1 MISNTLNLIVVMGNR
16 FIKIGSLC
24 YFFIL
29 LFTVVTLS
37 QPRYSLTDF
46 PDWLSPQ
53 SKSPLLKFEH
63 YTIEQGAPA
72 NEFLALLQDR
82 LGFLWIGTGNGLARY
97 DGFHFENFFHDPEDT
112 TTLSDNCVWSLLEDR
127 QGMIW
132 IGTESGGL
140 NRLDPSTGRFT
151 RYTHRAEDAGSIAD
165 GYVLTLFE
173 DHQQTLWAGL
183 RGGALNR
190 FNRESGTFTRF
201 SHQEGDTTSLGS
213 NLVVDILE
221 DSDQR
226 FWVVMR
232 GGGLQMMDRAT
243 GQFPALAPH
252 PDPGK
257 RLETKS
263 LTAIAEA
270 SAGGFWLASTDH
282 GLYFMSE
289 EQAAGKT
296 AWAFERQP
304 FNFSEDPSPQVH
316 IFRMTMGSN
325 GRLWLATWG
334 SGLLQFDA
342 KTGNFIQ
349 HQDADRKAGFLTNNY
364 VHSVLEDRFGVLWAG
379 TDYGLNKALPKQ
391 QAFSIFQTN
400 SDELQNLAR
409 SKVHRLYRDSA
420 GKLWLGTGNLCRLE
434 NTLSPR
440 EKPVFRIFENDPKNP
455 NSLPYGNV
463 EAILEDHLGRIW
475 IGLRD
480 GGLSCYLPDV
490 DRFINYRHDPA
501 RPQGLSH
508 NIVTSLYQDAEKR
521 LWITTLGNGIDILQL
536 SDEALTGR
544 EIFRNLRIETDL
556 KPNDKLDS
564 WLTWTLLPDAAG
576 MLWVGTSGGLF
587 QVRPED
593 GKVLET
599 YRQDSNNPNSLSDNH
614 IRHLYQDPA
623 GILWIATLSGGLNR
637 LDPSSKSITRYP
649 IGEGVA
655 SYNVD
660 WIQPDQRGNLWLATS
675 GGLFRFNP
683 QNGTQKGFG
692 TASGIPWTGMECAL
706 LEADG
711 QMIVGGTEGLVAFY
725 PDAVLDNP
733 YPPEVAFTGLD
744 LFNQPVSFDAPD
756 SPLEKHLS
764 HSDPFTLRHDQKVLT
779 FRYVGLH
786 FAEPENVEYA
796 YKLEG
801 FDDNWSYV
809 GPKREATYTNLSP
822 GNYRFRVKAANAD
835 ALWNEN
841 GAMIDF
847 QVLPPWWQTWW
858 AYLIY
863 FLAAA
868 TLFLSLRRYE
878 LNRQSYK
885 HQLELEKI
893 EADKLKELDSLKSR
907 FFANISHEFRTPLT
921 LILGQIDSVLESQ
934 SDARST
940 NRLSMARRN
949 ADRLQELINE
959 LLDLSRL
966 EASRVTLSA
975 RPVRFLPFLRGL
987 VFSFETLAEDR
998 EIQLIFAPISDKLEN
1013 IEVFIDPDRLEKV
1026 FLNLLSNALKFTPK
1040 KGTVTVSVRGPVSVP
1055 EDSTTGEA
1063 IEIQVQDSGRG
1074 IPADQLPFVFDRF
1087 HQAGDVV
1094 SGELRGTGIGLALAR
1109 EVVELHHGQISVE
1122 SRLGEGSVFTVS
1134 LPWGR
1139 DHLQPDEISEA
1150 GIGPAEFHIP
1160 HSEIQNPNS
1169 PKEPAEF
1176 HIPRRGRPHSEIQNP
1191 NSAFH
1196 IPHSKLPYILI
1207 VEDNQD
1213 VRDFI
1218 RDHLEKD
1225 FRVGEALN
1233 GEEGLQKARE
1243 EMPDLIISD
1252 VMMPKMDGYVFSRE
1266 IRRDELTCH
1275 IPIIM
1280 LTARAAEADKI
1291 IGLETGVDAY
1301 LTKPFSPRE
1310 LRVRVRNLIA
1320 MRQTLRAR
1328 FRTATIVK
1336 PAMVSEVPL
1345 DQAFLEKGLAFIEA
1359 HMEDEQLNGD
1369 LLANEMN
1376 MSLSQLNRKLRALI
1390 DQPAGKLIRSM
1401 RLQRAADLLI
1411 QQSGT
1416 VAEIAYRLG
1425 FGSQAHFSKMFHKHF
1440 GQSPSE
1446 YRQSQK

>member
-1 MISNTLNLIVVMGNR
+1 MISNTLNLIILIGDR
-16 FIKIGSLC
+16 FFKVGSLC

-29 LFTVVTLS
+29 LFTVVTFC
-37 QPRYSLTDF
+37 QPRYSLTDL

-97 DGFHFENFFHDPEDT
+97 DGFHFKNFFHDSDDS
-112 TTLSDNCVWSLLEDR
+112 TTLSDNCVWSLLEDQ

-132 IGTESGGL
+132 VGTESGGL
-140 NRLDPSTGRFT
+140 NRLDPATGRVT
-151 RYTHRAEDAGSIAD
+151 RYIHQAEDTSSIAD

-190 FNRESGTFTRF
+190 FNRESGTFTRYT
-201 SHQEGDTTSLGS
+201 HRERDTTSLGS
-213 NLVVDILE
+213 NFVVDILE
-221 DSDQR
+221 DSKKR

-232 GGGLQMMDRAT
+232 GGGLQMMDRES
-243 GQFPALAPH
+243 GQFSSPPSH
-252 PDPGK
+252 PDPAK

-263 LTAIAEA
+263 LTAIVEDPE
-270 SAGGFWLASTDH
+270 GRLWLASTDH
-282 GLYFMSE
+282 GLYLMNE
-289 EQAAGKT
+289 EKAVDKSS
-296 AWAFERQP
+296 WAFEQQP

-316 IFRMTMGSN
+316 IFRMAMGSK

-334 SGLLQFDA
+334 SSLLQFDI
-342 KTGNFIQ
+342 GERSFIQ
-349 HQDADRKAGFLTNNY
+349 HLDGDRKPGFITNNY

-379 TDYGLNKALPKQ
+379 SDYGLNKALPKQ
-391 QAFSIFQTN
+391 QPFSVFQTN
-400 SDELQNLAR
+400 SDELQNLSR
-409 SKVHRLYRDSA
+409 TKVHRLYRDSR
-420 GKLWLGTGNLCRLE
+420 GKLWLGTGNLSRLE
-434 NTLSPR
+434 NALSPA
-440 EKPVFRIFENDPKNP
+440 EKPLFRVFENDPENP
-455 NSLPYGNV
+455 YSLPYGNV
-463 EAILEDHLGRIW
+463 EAILEDHLGRMW

-480 GGLSCYLPDV
+480 GGLSCYLPDA

-501 RPQGLSH
+501 NPQSLSH
-508 NIVTSLYQDAEKR
+508 NIVTSLYQDSQKR
-521 LWITTLGNGIDILQL
+521 LWITTLGNGIDVLQL
-536 SDEALTGR
+536 NDQALTGK
-544 EIFRNLRIETDL
+544 ETFRNMRIETDL

-564 WLTWTLLPDAAG
+564 WLTWTLLPDTAG
-576 MLWVGTSGGLF
+576 MFWVGTSGGLF
-587 QVRPED
+587 HVRPED
-593 GKVLET
+593 GKVLAT
-599 YRQDSNNPNSLSDNH
+599 YRQDANNPASLSDNH
-614 IRHLYQDPA
+614 IRHLYLDPE

-637 LDPSSKSITRYP
+637 LDPSTKSMTHYP

-655 SYNVD
+655 TYNVD

-675 GGLFRFNP
+675 GGLFRFDP
-683 QNGTQKGFG
+683 RNGSQKGF
-692 TASGIPWTGMECAL
+692 TAEAGIPWSGMECGL
-706 LEADG
+706 LDADG
-711 QMIVGGTEGLVAFY
+711 RMIVGGTDGLITFY
-725 PDAVLDNP
+725 PEAVLDNP
-733 YPPEVAFTGLD
+733 HPPAVAFTGLD
-744 LFNQPVSFDAPD
+744 LFNQPVSIDAPD
-756 SPLEKHLS
+756 SPLQKQLS

-786 FAEPENVEYA
+786 FADPENVEYA

-835 ALWNEN
+835 AVWNEA

-847 QVLPPWWQTWW
+847 QVLPPWWRTWW

-863 FLAAA
+863 FLTAAA
-868 TLFLSLRRYE
+868 LFLSLRRYE

-885 HQLELEKI
+885 HQLELEKV
-893 EADKLKELDSLKSR
+893 EADKLKELDGLKSR

-921 LILGQIDSVLESQ
+921 LILGQIDSVLETQ
-934 SDARST
+934 SDDRNA

-949 ADRLQELINE
+949 ADRLQQLINE

-966 EASRVTLSA
+966 EANRATLAA
-975 RPVRFLPFLRGL
+975 RPVQFLSFLRGL

-998 EIQLIFAPISDKLEN
+998 EIQLSFDAMPKNLEN
-1013 IEVFIDPDRLEKV
+1013 IEVFIDPGRLEKV
-1026 FLNLLSNALKFTPK
+1026 FLNLLSNAMKFTPR
-1040 KGTVTVSVRGPVSVP
+1040 KGTVAVIVRGPIPLP
-1055 EDSTTGEA
+1055 ENSAGGEA
-1063 IEIQVQDSGRG
+1063 IEVQVQDSGSG
-1074 IPADQLPFVFDRF
+1074 IPADQLPFIFDRF
-1087 HQAGDVV
+1087 HQAGDAV

-1109 EVVELHHGQISVE
+1109 EVVELHHGQISAE
-1122 SRLGEGSVFTVS
+1122 SKVGEGSVFTVI
-1134 LPWGR
+1134 LPLGR
-1139 DHLQPDEISEA
+1139 EHLQPEEITQENVEFGIWNAELEKYNSEF
-1150 GIGPAEFHIP
+1150 PTPNSEFPTP
-1160 HSEIQNPNS
+1160 HSE
-1169 PKEPAEF
+1169 F
-1176 HIPRRGRPHSEIQNP
+1176 
-1191 NSAFH
+1191 
-1196 IPHSKLPYILI
+1196 PYVLI

-1213 VRDFI
+1213 VRHYL

-1225 FRVGEALN
+1225 FRVGEAIN

-1243 EMPDLIISD
+1243 ELPDLIISD
-1252 VMMPKMDGYVFSRE
+1252 VMMPKMDGYAFSRE

-1291 IGLETGVDAY
+1291 SGLETGVDAY

-1310 LRVRVRNLIA
+1310 LLVRVHNLIA
-1320 MRQTLRAR
+1320 MRQTLRER

-1345 DQAFLEKGLAFIEA
+1345 DQSFLEKALAFVEV
-1359 HMEDEQLNGD
+1359 HMEDDELNGD

-1390 DQPAGKLIRSM
+1390 DQPAGKLIRSL
-1401 RLQRAADLLI
+1401 RLQRAADLLK
-1411 QQSGT
+1411 QQAGT